1 MAWFRKKEEMESQS
15 WGCGCRPDPV
25 GGPPG
30 PAGPAGPAGPR
41 GVMGPAGPAGPAG
54 AAGPTGATG
63 PAGATGAVG
72 PAGATGAAGP
82 AGPTGATGATGSA
95 GATGPAGAT
104 GATGPTGAA
113 GPTGPT
119 GATGPAGTAAASEL
133 FSAYSTPAAPG
144 ADNAPLDFDQNG
156 ETVGTG
162 ITHTAGD
169 SAFAVQTPGLYT
181 VAFHTN
187 AAPASGDTLP
197 VTITLQLQQN
207 GTSVPGAAAQ
217 HTFHTASENASM
229 SFSFP
234 VQVTAVP
241 ASLQVLAQGG
251 NFLYSGASISIY
263 KIN

>member
-1 MAWFRKKEEMESQS
+1 MPQ
-15 WGCGCRPDPV
+15 GQPV
-25 GGPPG
+25 PPELREPLARQEPREPLVLQGPPV
-30 PAGPAGPAGPR
+30 PPELREPLALQE
-41 GVMGPAGPAGPAG
+41 
-54 AAGPTGATG
+54 
-63 PAGATGAVG
+63 
-72 PAGATGAAGP
+72 
-82 AGPTGATGATGSA
+82 
-95 GATGPAGAT
+95 ATGPAGAT